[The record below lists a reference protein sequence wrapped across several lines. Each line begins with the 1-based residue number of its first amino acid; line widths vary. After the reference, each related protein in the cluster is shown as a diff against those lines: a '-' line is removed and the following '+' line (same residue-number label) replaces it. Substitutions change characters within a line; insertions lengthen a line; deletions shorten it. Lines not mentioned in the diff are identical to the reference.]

1 MRHDDTV
8 ELCQVVIATS
18 TAQRSAL
25 TLLLAAALLVALP
38 QRAVATAEGLPT
50 QPNFVV
56 LLIDDAGMTD
66 LGAFGG
72 EAHTP
77 NIDGLAHEGA
87 MFTGY
92 HTSPLCSPSRAMLL
106 TGVDNHRAGV
116 GTIPELLTRSQRGQ
130 PEYQLFLR
138 EGVPTLA
145 TRLREAGYRTY
156 MTGKWHLGH
165 GPGQLPFHQGFDRS
179 FILDASGADNWEQR
193 PYMPYYTRA
202 DWFEDDQPVMLPEDF
217 YSSRFLID
225 QLIQYLDED
234 ADREQPFLAYV
245 GFQALHIPLQ
255 APRELTERYIDT
267 YTVGWE
273 QIAERRWTRALELG
287 LVPENAVP
295 PPMHPRFRAW
305 ATLSEDERALYA
317 KSMAVHAAMLEAMD
331 AHIGRLLRYLRER
344 GQFENTIFIVTADNG
359 PEPTNPVAVPAYR
372 LWMALN
378 GYTHELET
386 LGERGSIAF
395 IGPEWAAAT
404 ATPGRLFKFH
414 ASEGGVRVPLIIA
427 GPDIASQRIDSLS
440 MVTDLAPTLYDY
452 AGLSLNDGASTVPL
466 DGRSLRPVLSGVQS
480 RTYGPDEPVGMEVS
494 GNALLIKGD
503 YKLTRDSR
511 PWGDGRWRLHHLAMD
526 PGEVEDLS
534 EREPER
540 FAELLADY
548 AAFAERVGVV
558 ELPEDFNPL
567 RQLRINATLK
577 QVQHYRVPLV
587 LMTLLLIAIS
597 IWGWRRRSARA
608 S

>member
-1 MRHDDTV
+1 MRRDKM
-8 ELCQVVIATS
+8 QGRGSKRPIARGRRS
-18 TAQRSAL
+18 LVLGLVLITAG
-25 TLLLAAALLVALP
+25 LLALP
-38 QRAVATAEGLPT
+38 QAASAGER
-50 QPNFVV
+50 PNFVV

-72 EAHTP
+72 EARTP
-77 NIDGLAHEGA
+77 NIDALASGGA
-87 MFTGY
+87 RFTGY

-116 GTIPELLTRSQRGQ
+116 GTIPELLTPAQRGR

-165 GPGQLPFHQGFDRS
+165 GPGQLPFHHGFDRS
-179 FILDASGADNWEQR
+179 FILDASGADNYEQR

-202 DWFEDDQPVMLPEDF
+202 DWFEDDQPATLPADF
-217 YSSRFLID
+217 YSSRFLIE
-225 QLIQYLDED
+225 QLIRYLDED
-234 ADREQPFLAYV
+234 ADRDQPFLAYV
-245 GFQALHIPLQ
+245 AFQALHIPLQ
-255 APRELTERYIDT
+255 APRELTETYIDT

-273 QIAERRWTRALELG
+273 AIAERRWARARAMG
-287 LVPENAVP
+287 LVPESALP
-295 PPMHPRFRAW
+295 PPRHPRLRPW
-305 ATLSEDERALYA
+305 ASLSAEQRALYA

-331 AHIGRLLRYLRER
+331 AQIGRLMRHLRER
-344 GQFENTIFIVTADNG
+344 GQFENTMFIVTADNG
-359 PEPTNPVAVPAYR
+359 PEPTNPVAVPAYG

-378 GYTHELET
+378 GYTHDIET

-414 ASEGGVRVPLIIA
+414 ASEGGVRVPLIIG
-427 GPDIASQRIDSLS
+427 GPGIAPQQIDSLS
-440 MVTDLAPTLYDY
+440 WVTDLAPTLYDY
-452 AGLSLNDGASTVPL
+452 AGLSAADPVAGLPL
-466 DGRSLRPVLSGVQS
+466 DGRSLRPVLSGS
-480 RTYGPDEPVGMEVS
+480 ADRTYGPDEPVGMEVS

-503 YKLTRDSR
+503 YKLTRDSQ
-511 PWGDGRWRLHHLAMD
+511 PWGDGRWRLHRLRSD
-526 PGEVEDLS
+526 PGEVEDL
-534 EREPER
+534 REIETER
-540 FAELLADY
+540 FAELMADY

-567 RQLRINATLK
+567 RQLRRNAIQK

-587 LMTLLLIAIS
+587 LLTLLLIVLMAA
-597 IWGWRRRSARA
+597 GWRRRRAARGL
-608 S
+608 